1 MNVVSR
7 AAMVLVDPVAEWAR
21 IESEPD
27 DPVYLMTRYVA
38 SLALVPAVS
47 GFIGAC
53 IIGVVVPGESA
64 VRASIFNGLFGAIFG
79 YLESFAVVSLIALFI
94 AVLAPL
100 FGGFR
105 NFSAALKLAAY
116 AFTPVWLAGI
126 VLLLPGLRF
135 LLLTGLYGVCILIA
149 GLALLLKMPMRK
161 SLSFAVLIAI
171 VACGLIYGAAHA
183 RQLLFGGL
191 GGL

>member
-1 MNVVSR
+1 MNVVLR
-7 AAMVLVDPVAEWAR
+7 AAMVLVDPSAEWAR

-38 SLALVPAVS
+38 SLALIPALS

-53 IIGVVVPGESA
+53 IIGVAVPGAGA
-64 VRASIFNGLFGAIFG
+64 VRASVFNGLFGAIFG
-79 YLESFAVVSLIALFI
+79 YLESFAVVSLVALFI

-105 NFSAALKLAAY
+105 NFSGAVKLAAY
-116 AFTPVWLAGI
+116 SFTPVWLAGI

-135 LLLTGLYGVCILIA
+135 LMLAGFYGIYVMIVGLP
-149 GLALLLKMPMRK
+149 LLLKMPTRK
-161 SLSFAVLIAI
+161 SLRFAALIAI
-171 VACGLIYGAAHA
+171 LACGLIYAAA
-183 RQLLFGGL
+183 DAQRLLFGGL
-191 GGL
+191 GG